1 MTTYTSEM
9 KFSDKVAKSVFN
21 ENKTD
26 YESPTLFFGQERGLL
41 DTINMKYPTL
51 MTLYEELKGMDWK
64 HNEFKYSECLKDFER
79 VGQSTRDKM
88 IRTLAWQWEA
98 DSIAGSSIIE
108 ILGPVISATEV
119 RVGYTRIADNENL
132 HALTY
137 SEITRGSFENPGSIL
152 NEVLSIRQSLGR
164 LSVVSQVF
172 DRAMRLVY
180 NYKLGNIAYSQEL
193 YNAVMLVVCALYC
206 LERIQFMQSFGVTFG
221 ICATGVFTNIGLAVQ
236 LICRDEFTN
245 HVPWNQEI
253 LRIELATDRG
263 QIFYKQCKGTILAM
277 INAICEQ
284 EIKGIDYLYEDGKD
298 IAGITKQ
305 RLTKWLLFNATVP
318 IKFFGLQDDFKMQLI
333 ETNPMP
339 FMENW
344 IDIEAT
350 QSSNQE
356 QDNNQYTANAV
367 STTALAS
374 DYIDD
379 EDF

>member
-1 MTTYTSEM
+1 MPITQNM
-9 KFSDKVAKSVFN
+9 KFSDTVAKSIFN
-21 ENKTD
+21 ADKSD
-26 YESPTLFFGQERGLL
+26 YESPTLFFGQDKGLL

-64 HNEFKYSECLKDFER
+64 HNEFKYTECLRDFER

-108 ILGPVISATEV
+108 ILGPVISSTEV

-137 SEITRGSFENPGSIL
+137 SEITRGSFENPGTIL
-152 NEVLSIRQSLGR
+152 KEVLSIRQSLGR
-164 LSVVSQVF
+164 LAVVSQVF
-172 DRAMRLVY
+172 DRAMRNVY
-180 NYKLGNIAYSQEL
+180 KYKLGQMPYSQDL
-193 YNAVMLVVCALYC
+193 YNSVMLVVCALYC

-236 LICRDEFTN
+236 LICRDEYTN

-253 LRIELATDRG
+253 LRIEFTTDRG
-263 QIFYKQCKGTILAM
+263 QIFFKQCKDIIAAM
-277 INAICEQ
+277 INSICEQ
-284 EIKGIDYLYEDGKD
+284 EIKGIDYLYDDGKD

-305 RLTKWLLFNATVP
+305 RLTNWMLFNATVP
-318 IKFFGLQDDFKMQLI
+318 IKFFGLEDKFKMPLI

-339 FMENW
+339 FMQNW

-367 STTALAS
+367 STTAL
-374 DYIDD
+374 DNEYVDT
-379 EDF
+379 EEF

>member
-41 DTINMKYPTL
+41 DTINMKYPVL
-51 MTLYEELKGMDWK
+51 MNLYEELKGMDWK
-64 HNEFKYSECLKDFER
+64 HNEYKYSECLKDFER

-88 IRTLAWQWEA
+88 IKTLAWQWEA

-108 ILGPVISATEV
+108 LLGPVISATEV
-119 RVGYTRIADNENL
+119 RIGYTRIADNENL

-137 SEITRGSFENPGSIL
+137 SEITRGSFENPGTIL
-152 NEVLSIRQSLGR
+152 KEILHIRQALGR
-164 LSVVSQVF
+164 LAVVSQVF
-172 DRAMRLVY
+172 DRAMRMVY
-180 NYKLGNIAYSQEL
+180 NYKLGNIGYSQDL
-193 YNAVMLVVCALYC
+193 YNSVMMVVCALYS

-263 QIFYKQCKGTILAM
+263 QIFYKQCKVTILAM

-318 IKFFGLQDDFKMQLI
+318 VKFFGLQDDFKMQLI

-356 QDNNQYTANAV
+356 QDNNQYTVNAV

-374 DYIDD
+374 DYIDN